1 MDETNPAYENFLN
14 NMTRMG
20 RTPRETTRKVS
31 ASKFLGIDNLA
42 TAIQVN
48 ARKISILKE
57 TIKAQRLQTGAMI
70 ASLSSQNQEGAQ
82 VVAQSIMD
90 IKKTM
95 SSILQ
100 TLEAQE
106 KFNNKK
112 FLDDLRRQEN
122 EKRRKREGKLELGRK
137 AQKSLQ
143 NTVEK
148 VTRPIR
154 NIFGAILSGIVKLFL
169 GTALIRF
176 LKFLANPRNRGLL
189 NFISGMIEKT
199 FPILVIGIGAV
210 VATLPLLTAAI
221 TSLGNALLFSGLTGG
236 VGGLLGGAGSLGGG
250 DKKGGGFKKVPL
262 TQTLYDDVGT
272 KIGKSRIFRGF
283 KLPRIRFN
291 QGGVVPGTGNQ
302 DTVPAMLTPGEFVVK
317 KDVVGILG
325 LPFFERLNKSFSQ
338 LKNFYNQ
345 GRNVRFPNENAA
357 KLKDLIKDDFSQITR
372 TDKAFKEGAK
382 GLKGARPLKAFTP
395 RMMKTGPTPLT
406 RQIIERPIRTMFG
419 TTVSGFAKRLPI
431 LDLLLDLAF
440 PQPLADGTLTGNSA
454 VISGGGL
461 KPVPNLLPMDVNSV
475 KKSSIPD
482 FENLPSIPESDQSIP
497 TYNDILDVDLNSPNL
512 DKMETLGMMQ

>member
-189 NFISGMIEKT
+189 SFISGMIEKT

-221 TSLGNALLFSGLTGG
+221 TSLGNALLFSGITGG
-236 VGGLLGGAGSLGGG
+236 AGSFLGGAGSFAGGG
-250 DKKGGGFKKVPL
+250 KKSGFKKVPM
-262 TQTLYDDVGT
+262 TQTLYNDAGK

-283 KLPRIRFN
+283 KIPRIRFN

-317 KDVVGILG
+317 KNVVGV
-325 LPFFERLNKSFSQ
+325 RLVYYTTSMRRLRKI
-338 LKNFYNQ
+338 Y
-345 GRNVRFPNENAA
+345 P
-357 KLKDLIKDDFSQITR
+357 
-372 TDKAFKEGAK
+372 K
-382 GLKGARPLKAFTP
+382 GLGCKTKYINTKENVVFKAT
-395 RMMKTGPTPLT
+395 
-406 RQIIERPIRTMFG
+406 
-419 TTVSGFAKRLPI
+419 
-431 LDLLLDLAF
+431 
-440 PQPLADGTLTGNSA
+440 
-454 VISGGGL
+454 
-461 KPVPNLLPMDVNSV
+461 
-475 KKSSIPD
+475 
-482 FENLPSIPESDQSIP
+482 
-497 TYNDILDVDLNSPNL
+497 
-512 DKMETLGMMQ
+512 